1 MFTITV
7 NGRIYRGTRKA
18 LKPFGK
24 PKLTIK
30 RSK

>member
-7 NGRIYRGTRKA
+7 NGRLYRGKYKA

-24 PKLTIK
+24 PKLK
-30 RSK
+30 FFR